1 MDKTALA
8 RADVENFLNRMSFL
22 DANGRMTTNTR
33 ITYVRRACNV
43 LKQGRAMGLTR
54 PDGPM
59 AGLPDDF
66 VITRLD
72 VPKAPEP
79 SEEVLTCRPR

>member
-1 MDKTALA
+1 MA
-8 RADVENFLNRMSFL
+8 R
-22 DANGRMTTNTR
+22 
-33 ITYVRRACNV
+33 NV

-72 VPKAPEP
+72 VPKLPEP
-79 SEEVLTCRPR
+79 SEEG